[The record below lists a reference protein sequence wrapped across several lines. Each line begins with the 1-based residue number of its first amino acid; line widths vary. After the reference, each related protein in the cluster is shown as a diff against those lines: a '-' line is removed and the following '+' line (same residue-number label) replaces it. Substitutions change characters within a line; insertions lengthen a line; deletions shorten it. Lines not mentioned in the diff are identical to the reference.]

1 VFGWMKVS
9 FDWWFIFGMMN
20 GDGYGGLKVDVMEV

>member
-1 VFGWMKVS
+1 MKVS